1 MSINKNQKQAMKR
14 YVQKHDRLEIL
25 LPKGA
30 KAILKEHTDKL
41 GISMTKF
48 ADRALQRAIKNDRI
62 AMAEY
67 NTKTPAMHKPKKKSD

>member
-1 MSINKNQKQAMKR
+1 MKR
-14 YVQKHDRLEIL
+14 YTQKHDRLEVL

-48 ADRALQRAIKNDRI
+48 ADRALQMAIKHDRQVMDESSAKI
-62 AMAEY
+62 Y
-67 NTKTPAMHKPKKKSD
+67 SMHKPTKKANNQ